1 MADANLNPNEARQGK
16 NGKVSL
22 EDMLIGTP
30 LDIDPI
36 VKSLIANNN
45 PQGLHL
51 EAISKEFNPPTYY
64 VVLER
69 NEKYVLIDSNTPF
82 DLNSKDNYAY
92 QVINFSPS
100 EKGYSANL
108 ERRIVVNPSSEVLK
122 NLYTQLKTKLDK
134 YKSSNI
140 NILPLILKEVQSF
153 VEKTL
158 KGGNNAFKKYEEGT
172 VESFLDEA
180 IKNKSGDEVDAALT
194 TWVLLSMLK
203 NDNYIRGDAF
213 KTAVSKKESGGKN
226 DNYIRGDARI
236 KSFYNPEKKRV
247 EVVCKYR
254 TSHGVEIPISF
265 YK

>member
-203 NDNYIRGDAF
+203 NDNYIRGDA
-213 KTAVSKKESGGKN
+213 
-226 DNYIRGDARI
+226 RI
-236 KSFYNPEKKRV
+236 KSFYNPKKKRV